1 MAISLQLYLSTILQ
15 NTYSLVIFPMV
26 MSGLIESLK
35 LGATLTKSGDYPKA
49 ILTYLDA
56 LRMDENNATAWFCL
70 GVLYS
75 KTGSSKDAVEAFEK
89 CDEKYPDHPPTL
101 ANLAYLL
108 EESEPE
114 RASNFAKRAL
124 PHLEQDEKLNNIAS
138 ISKPEETQEL
148 VFIESQPINEDPVDQ
163 ILDMGISPDSDESSR
178 QEEARALSSSGD
190 HSTAVSIWK
199 DLLEQTPDSPEVW
212 RGLGEA
218 LSSAGYEDRAV
229 QCMKRADQIE
239 SDTNEQSEPE
249 ISTGIH
255 DDVDDDELLLI
266 AADEV
271 RSAPVVEERG
281 SLDDSL
287 GWYNM
292 GINLLNEGKNDE
304 ALSSFEK
311 AIGGCPSSEVELRV
325 KAQNGRGNALYNEGR
340 YPESIVAY
348 HTAIGLDPKSVSGR
362 TLFNMGSSYAA
373 VEMFDDAIK
382 CFSQSLERGLDESEA
397 ELCEKQISRC
407 RVLAREQAKRQAR
420 GIR

>member
-1 MAISLQLYLSTILQ
+1 
-15 NTYSLVIFPMV
+15 
-26 MSGLIESLK
+26 MSGLIDALK
-35 LGATLTKSGDYPKA
+35 LGATLTNSGDYPKA
-49 ILTYLDA
+49 IQTYLDA
-56 LRMDENNATAWFCL
+56 IRMDQNNATAWFCL
-70 GVLYS
+70 GVLYC
-75 KTGSSKDAVEAFEK
+75 KTGSLKDAVEAFEK
-89 CDEKYPDHPPTL
+89 CDEKYPDYPPTL

-108 EESEPE
+108 VETEPDK
-114 RASNFAKRAL
+114 ASDFAKRAL
-124 PHLEQDEKLNNIAS
+124 PYLEQDEKLNKIAS
-138 ISKPEETQEL
+138 ITKPEESKKL
-148 VFIESQPINEDPVDQ
+148 VFIESQPISDVPVDQ
-163 ILDMGISPDSDESSR
+163 TLDMGIDPDFVESR
-178 QEEARALSSSGD
+178 RKEEAQALSLSGD
-190 HSTAVSIWK
+190 HSAAVSIWK
-199 DLLEQTPDSPEVW
+199 DLLEQTPDSPDVW

-218 LSSAGYEDRAV
+218 LSSAGYEDRAL

-239 SDTNEQSEPE
+239 SDTNVKSERKT
-249 ISTGIH
+249 STTNH
-255 DDVDDDELLLI
+255 NDVDDDEMLLI
-266 AADEV
+266 AADEL
-271 RSAPVVEERG
+271 RSAPVAEERG
-281 SLDDSL
+281 SLNDSL

-311 AIGGCPSSEVELRV
+311 AIGGCPPSEVELRV

-348 HTAIGLDPKSVSGR
+348 HTAIGLDPTSVSGR

-373 VEMFDDAIK
+373 VEMFEDAIK

>member
-15 NTYSLVIFPMV
+15 NTYSLVISPMV

-35 LGATLTKSGDYPKA
+35 IGATQTNSGEFSKA

-56 LRMDENNATAWFCL
+56 LKMDENNATAWFCL

-75 KTGSSKDAVEAFEK
+75 KTGSVKDAVEAFMK
-89 CDEKYPDHPPTL
+89 CDENYPDHPPTL

-108 EESEPE
+108 VESEPE
-114 RASNFAKRAL
+114 RASDFAKRAL
-124 PHLEQDEKLNNIAS
+124 PHLEQDENLHNIAS
-138 ISKPEETQEL
+138 MYKPEETPEL
-148 VFIESQPINEDPVDQ
+148 VFIESEPILEESVDQ
-163 ILDMGISPDSDESSR
+163 NLDTGISPVSGESSR

-239 SDTNEQSEPE
+239 SDSIVEPELE
-249 ISTGIH
+249 IST
-255 DDVDDDELLLI
+255 DNQDVVDDDELLLI

-271 RSAPVVEERG
+271 RSIPVVEERG

-340 YPESIVAY
+340 YPESIIAY

>member
-1 MAISLQLYLSTILQ
+1 
-15 NTYSLVIFPMV
+15 

-35 LGATLTKSGDYPKA
+35 IGATQTNSGEFSKA
-49 ILTYLDA
+49 IQTYLDA
-56 LRMDENNATAWFCL
+56 LKMDENNATAWFCL

-75 KTGSSKDAVEAFEK
+75 KTGSVKDAVEAFMK
-89 CDEKYPDHPPTL
+89 CDENYPDHPPTL

-108 EESEPE
+108 VESEPE
-114 RASNFAKRAL
+114 RASDFAKRAL
-124 PHLEQDEKLNNIAS
+124 PHLEQDKNLHNIAS
-138 ISKPEETQEL
+138 MSKPEETPEL
-148 VFIESQPINEDPVDQ
+148 VFIESEPILEESVDQ
-163 ILDMGISPDSDESSR
+163 NLDTGISPVFDKSSK

-239 SDTNEQSEPE
+239 SDSIVEPELE
-249 ISTGIH
+249 IST
-255 DDVDDDELLLI
+255 DNQDVVDDDELLLI
-266 AADEV
+266 AADQV
-271 RSAPVVEERG
+271 RSIPVVEERG

-340 YPESIVAY
+340 YPESIIAY

>member
-15 NTYSLVIFPMV
+15 NTYSLVISPMV

-35 LGATLTKSGDYPKA
+35 LGATQTNSGEFSKA

-56 LRMDENNATAWFCL
+56 LKMDENNATAWFCL

-75 KTGSSKDAVEAFEK
+75 KTGSVKDAVEAFMK
-89 CDEKYPDHPPTL
+89 CDENYPDHPPTL

-108 EESEPE
+108 VESEPE
-114 RASNFAKRAL
+114 RASDFAKRAL
-124 PHLEQDEKLNNIAS
+124 PHLEQDENLHNIAS
-138 ISKPEETQEL
+138 MSKPEETPEL
-148 VFIESQPINEDPVDQ
+148 VFIESEPILEESVDQ
-163 ILDMGISPDSDESSR
+163 NLDTGISPVSNKSSR
-178 QEEARALSSSGD
+178 QEEARTLSSSGD

-239 SDTNEQSEPE
+239 SDSIVEPE
-249 ISTGIH
+249 LEISA
-255 DDVDDDELLLI
+255 DNQDVVDDDELLLI

-271 RSAPVVEERG
+271 RSIPVVEERG

-340 YPESIVAY
+340 YPESIIAY

-420 GIR
+420 NIR

>member
-15 NTYSLVIFPMV
+15 NTYSLVISPMV

-35 LGATLTKSGDYPKA
+35 IGATQTNSGEFSKA

-56 LRMDENNATAWFCL
+56 LKMDENNATAWFCL

-75 KTGSSKDAVEAFEK
+75 KTGSVKDAVEAFMK
-89 CDEKYPDHPPTL
+89 CDENYPDHPPTL

-108 EESEPE
+108 VESEPE
-114 RASNFAKRAL
+114 RASDFAKRAL
-124 PHLEQDEKLNNIAS
+124 PHLEQDENLHNIAS
-138 ISKPEETQEL
+138 MSKPEETPEL
-148 VFIESQPINEDPVDQ
+148 VFIESEPILEDPVDQ
-163 ILDMGISPDSDESSR
+163 NLDTGISPVSDKSSR

-239 SDTNEQSEPE
+239 SDSIVEPELE
-249 ISTGIH
+249 IST
-255 DDVDDDELLLI
+255 DNQDVVDDDELLLI

-271 RSAPVVEERG
+271 RSIPVVEERG

-340 YPESIVAY
+340 YPESIIAY

>member
-15 NTYSLVIFPMV
+15 NTYSLVIFPAV

-35 LGATLTKSGDYPKA
+35 LGATQTNNGDYSSA
-49 ILTYLDA
+49 IRTYLDA
-56 LRMDENNATAWFCL
+56 LKIDEDNATAWFCL

-75 KTGSSKDAVEAFEK
+75 KTGLLKDAVEAFEN

-108 EESEPE
+108 VESEPE
-114 RASNFAKRAL
+114 RASDFAKRAL
-124 PHLEQDEKLNNIAS
+124 PHLEQDEKLNIIAS
-138 ISKPEETQEL
+138 ISRPEETQEL
-148 VFIESQPINEDPVDQ
+148 VFIESRPINEDSVVQNTD
-163 ILDMGISPDSDESSR
+163 IVISLGSDESSR

-199 DLLEQTPDSPEVW
+199 DLLDQNPDSPEVW

-218 LSSAGYEDRAV
+218 LNTAGYEDRAA

-239 SDTNEQSEPE
+239 SDTNAQSESD
-249 ISTGIH
+249 ISTDTHG
-255 DDVDDDELLLI
+255 DVDDDELLLI

-271 RSAPVVEERG
+271 RLAPAVEERG
-281 SLDDSL
+281 NLEDSL

-340 YPESIVAY
+340 YPESIIAY

-397 ELCEKQISRC
+397 ELCQKQISRC

>member
-35 LGATLTKSGDYPKA
+35 IGATQTNSGEFSKA

-56 LRMDENNATAWFCL
+56 LKMDENNATAWFCL

-75 KTGSSKDAVEAFEK
+75 KTGSVKDAVEAFMK
-89 CDEKYPDHPPTL
+89 CDENYPDHPPTL

-108 EESEPE
+108 VESEPE
-114 RASNFAKRAL
+114 RASDFAKRAL
-124 PHLEQDEKLNNIAS
+124 PHLEQDENLHNIAS
-138 ISKPEETQEL
+138 MSKPEETPEL
-148 VFIESQPINEDPVDQ
+148 VFIESEPILEESVDQ
-163 ILDMGISPDSDESSR
+163 NLGTGISPVSDKPSR

-218 LSSAGYEDRAV
+218 LSSAGYDDRAV

-239 SDTNEQSEPE
+239 SDSIVEPE
-249 ISTGIH
+249 LDIST
-255 DDVDDDELLLI
+255 DNQDVVDDDELLLI

-271 RSAPVVEERG
+271 RSIPVVEERG

-340 YPESIVAY
+340 YPESIIAY

>member
-1 MAISLQLYLSTILQ
+1 
-15 NTYSLVIFPMV
+15 MV

-35 LGATLTKSGDYPKA
+35 IGATQTNSGEFSKA

-56 LRMDENNATAWFCL
+56 LKMDENNATAWFCL

-75 KTGSSKDAVEAFEK
+75 KTGSVKDAVEAFMK
-89 CDEKYPDHPPTL
+89 CDENYPDHPPTL

-108 EESEPE
+108 VESEPE
-114 RASNFAKRAL
+114 RASDFAKRAL
-124 PHLEQDEKLNNIAS
+124 PHLEQDKNLHNIAS
-138 ISKPEETQEL
+138 MSKPEETPEL
-148 VFIESQPINEDPVDQ
+148 VFIESEPILEESVDQ
-163 ILDMGISPDSDESSR
+163 NLDTGISPVSDKSSK

-239 SDTNEQSEPE
+239 SDSIVEPELE
-249 ISTGIH
+249 IST
-255 DDVDDDELLLI
+255 DNQDVVDDDELLLI

-271 RSAPVVEERG
+271 RSIPVVEERG

-340 YPESIVAY
+340 YPESIIAY

>member
-1 MAISLQLYLSTILQ
+1 MAISLQLYLSPILQ
-15 NTYSLVIFPMV
+15 NTYSLVISPMV

-35 LGATLTKSGDYPKA
+35 IGATQTNSGEFSKA

-56 LRMDENNATAWFCL
+56 LKMDENNATAWFCL

-75 KTGSSKDAVEAFEK
+75 KTGSVKDAVEAFMK
-89 CDEKYPDHPPTL
+89 CDENYPDHPPTL

-108 EESEPE
+108 VESEPE
-114 RASNFAKRAL
+114 RASDFAKRAL
-124 PHLEQDEKLNNIAS
+124 PHLEQDENLHNIAS
-138 ISKPEETQEL
+138 MYKPEETPEL
-148 VFIESQPINEDPVDQ
+148 VFIESEPILEESVDQ
-163 ILDMGISPDSDESSR
+163 NLDTGISPITGESSR

-239 SDTNEQSEPE
+239 SDSIVEPELE
-249 ISTGIH
+249 IST
-255 DDVDDDELLLI
+255 DNQDVVDDDDLLLI

-271 RSAPVVEERG
+271 RSIPVVEERG

-340 YPESIVAY
+340 YPESIIAY

>member
-1 MAISLQLYLSTILQ
+1 
-15 NTYSLVIFPMV
+15 
-26 MSGLIESLK
+26 MSGLIEALN
-35 LGATLTKSGDYPKA
+35 LGATLTNSGDYSKA
-49 ILTYLDA
+49 IRTYLNV
-56 LRMDENNATAWFCL
+56 LSIDENNATAWFCL

-75 KTGSSKDAVEAFEK
+75 KTGSLKEAVDAFEN
-89 CDEKYPDHPPTL
+89 CDESSPDHPPTL

-108 EESEPE
+108 VESEPE
-114 RASNFAKRAL
+114 RASEFAKRAI
-124 PHLEQDEKLNNIAS
+124 PHLEQDEKLYSIAS
-138 ISKPEETQEL
+138 AFKSEEPEKL
-148 VFIESQPINEDPVDQ
+148 VFIESKPIEEHPVDQ
-163 ILDMGISPDSDESSR
+163 TVDVDVFPKVEEDR
-178 QEEARALSSSGD
+178 RYEEARTLSSSGD

-218 LSSAGYEDRAV
+218 LSLAGYDDRAE
-229 QCMKRADQIE
+229 QCMKRANQIE
-239 SDTNEQSEPE
+239 TDTHEQSEQD
-249 ISTGIH
+249 ISADIH
-255 DDVDDDELLLI
+255 DDDDELLLI

-271 RSAPVVEERG
+271 RSVPEVEERG
-281 SLDDSL
+281 NLDDSL

-292 GINLLNEGKNDE
+292 GINLLNEGKHEE

-311 AIGGCPSSEVELRV
+311 AIGGCPSSEIDLRV
-325 KAQNGRGNALYNEGR
+325 KAQNGRGNALYNQGR

-348 HTAIGLDPKSVSGR
+348 HTAIGLDPHSISGR

-382 CFSQSLERGLDESEA
+382 CFSQSLERGLDETEA

-407 RVLAREQAKRQAR
+407 RVLAREQAKRQSR

>member
-26 MSGLIESLK
+26 MSGLIETLK
-35 LGATLTKSGDYPKA
+35 LGATLTNSGDYSTA

-148 VFIESQPINEDPVDQ
+148 VFIESQPINEDPADQ
-163 ILDMGISPDSDESSR
+163 ILDMGISPDSVESSR

-292 GINLLNEGKNDE
+292 GINLLNDGKNDE

-348 HTAIGLDPKSVSGR
+348 HTAIGLDPKAVSGR

>member
-26 MSGLIESLK
+26 MSGLIETLK
-35 LGATLTKSGDYPKA
+35 LGATLTNSGDYSTA

-75 KTGSSKDAVEAFEK
+75 KTGSSKEAVEAFEK

-148 VFIESQPINEDPVDQ
+148 VFIESQPINEDPADQ
-163 ILDMGISPDSDESSR
+163 ILDMGISPDSVESRR

>member
-1 MAISLQLYLSTILQ
+1 
-15 NTYSLVIFPMV
+15 
-26 MSGLIESLK
+26 MSGLIESLNI
-35 LGATLTKSGDYPKA
+35 GATQTNSGEFSKA

-56 LRMDENNATAWFCL
+56 LKMDENNATAWFCL

-75 KTGSSKDAVEAFEK
+75 KTGSVKDAVEAFMK
-89 CDEKYPDHPPTL
+89 CDENYPDHPPTL

-108 EESEPE
+108 VESEPE
-114 RASNFAKRAL
+114 RASDFAKRAL
-124 PHLEQDEKLNNIAS
+124 PHLEQDKNLHNIAS
-138 ISKPEETQEL
+138 MSKPEETPEL
-148 VFIESQPINEDPVDQ
+148 VFIESEPILEESVDRN
-163 ILDMGISPDSDESSR
+163 LDTAISPVSDKSSK

-239 SDTNEQSEPE
+239 SDSIVEPELE
-249 ISTGIH
+249 IST
-255 DDVDDDELLLI
+255 DNQDVVDDDELLLI

-271 RSAPVVEERG
+271 RSIPVVEERG

-340 YPESIVAY
+340 YPESIIAY

>member
-1 MAISLQLYLSTILQ
+1 
-15 NTYSLVIFPMV
+15 MV

-35 LGATLTKSGDYPKA
+35 IGATQTNSGEFSKA

-56 LRMDENNATAWFCL
+56 LKMDENNATAWFCL

-75 KTGSSKDAVEAFEK
+75 KTGSVKDAVEAFMK
-89 CDEKYPDHPPTL
+89 CDENYPDHPPTL

-108 EESEPE
+108 VESEPE
-114 RASNFAKRAL
+114 RASDFAKRAL
-124 PHLEQDEKLNNIAS
+124 PHLEQDENLHNIAS
-138 ISKPEETQEL
+138 MYKPEETPDL
-148 VFIESQPINEDPVDQ
+148 VFIESEPILEESVDQ
-163 ILDMGISPDSDESSR
+163 NLDTGISPVFGESSR

-239 SDTNEQSEPE
+239 SDSIVEPELE
-249 ISTGIH
+249 IST
-255 DDVDDDELLLI
+255 DNQDFVDDDDLLLI

-271 RSAPVVEERG
+271 RSIPVVEERG

-340 YPESIVAY
+340 YPESIIAY

>member
-35 LGATLTKSGDYPKA
+35 LGATLTKSRDYSTA

-148 VFIESQPINEDPVDQ
+148 VFIESQPINEDPADQ
-163 ILDMGISPDSDESSR
+163 ILDMGISPDSVESSR

-292 GINLLNEGKNDE
+292 GINLLNDGKNDE

>member
-15 NTYSLVIFPMV
+15 NTYSLVISPMV
-26 MSGLIESLK
+26 MSGLIESLNI
-35 LGATLTKSGDYPKA
+35 GATQTNSGEFSKA

-56 LRMDENNATAWFCL
+56 LKMDENNATAWFCL

-75 KTGSSKDAVEAFEK
+75 KTGSVKDAVEAFMK
-89 CDEKYPDHPPTL
+89 CDENYPDHPPTL

-108 EESEPE
+108 VESEPE
-114 RASNFAKRAL
+114 RASDFAKRAL
-124 PHLEQDEKLNNIAS
+124 PHLEQDKNLHNIAS
-138 ISKPEETQEL
+138 MSKPEETPEL
-148 VFIESQPINEDPVDQ
+148 VFIESEPILEESVDQ
-163 ILDMGISPDSDESSR
+163 NLDTGISPVFDKSSK

-239 SDTNEQSEPE
+239 SDSIVEPELE
-249 ISTGIH
+249 IST
-255 DDVDDDELLLI
+255 DNQDVVDDDELLLI
-266 AADEV
+266 AADQV
-271 RSAPVVEERG
+271 RSIPVVEERG

-340 YPESIVAY
+340 YPESIIAY

>member
-35 LGATLTKSGDYPKA
+35 LGATLTNSGDYSTA

-148 VFIESQPINEDPVDQ
+148 VFIESQPINEDPADQ
-163 ILDMGISPDSDESSR
+163 ILDMGISPDSVESSR

-239 SDTNEQSEPE
+239 SDTNEQSETE

>member
-26 MSGLIESLK
+26 MSGLIETLK
-35 LGATLTKSGDYPKA
+35 LGATLTYSGDYSTA

-114 RASNFAKRAL
+114 SASNFAKRAL

-148 VFIESQPINEDPVDQ
+148 VFIESQPINEDPANQ
-163 ILDMGISPDSDESSR
+163 ILDMGISPDSVESSR

-348 HTAIGLDPKSVSGR
+348 HTAIGLDPKAVSGR

>member
-15 NTYSLVIFPMV
+15 NTYSLGIFPMV

-35 LGATLTKSGDYPKA
+35 LGATQTNSGDYSSA

-56 LRMDENNATAWFCL
+56 LRIDENNATAWFCL

-75 KTGSSKDAVEAFEK
+75 KTGSLKDAVEAFEK
-89 CDEKYPDHPPTL
+89 CDAKYPDHPPTL

-108 EESEPE
+108 VESEPV
-114 RASNFAKRAL
+114 RAGDFAKRAL

-138 ISKPEETQEL
+138 ISKTEETQEL

-163 ILDMGISPDSDESSR
+163 NTDIGISPDSDESSR

-218 LSSAGYEDRAV
+218 LSTAGYEDRAI
-229 QCMKRADQIE
+229 QCMKRAEQIE

-249 ISTGIH
+249 INTGTH
-255 DDVDDDELLLI
+255 DGFDDEELLLI

-271 RSAPVVEERG
+271 RLAPVVEERG

-292 GINLLNEGKNDE
+292 GINLLNEGKNEE

-382 CFSQSLERGLDESEA
+382 CFSQSLERGLDKSEA

-420 GIR
+420 SIR

>member
-15 NTYSLVIFPMV
+15 NTYSLVISPMV

-35 LGATLTKSGDYPKA
+35 IGATQTNSGEFSKA

-56 LRMDENNATAWFCL
+56 LKMDENNATAWFCL

-75 KTGSSKDAVEAFEK
+75 KTGSVKDAVEAFMK
-89 CDEKYPDHPPTL
+89 CDENYPDHPPTL

-108 EESEPE
+108 VESEPE
-114 RASNFAKRAL
+114 RASDFAKRAL
-124 PHLEQDEKLNNIAS
+124 PHLEQDENLHNIAS
-138 ISKPEETQEL
+138 MSKPEETPEL
-148 VFIESQPINEDPVDQ
+148 VFIESEPILEESVDQ
-163 ILDMGISPDSDESSR
+163 NLDTGISPVSDKSSK

-239 SDTNEQSEPE
+239 SDSIVEPELE
-249 ISTGIH
+249 IST
-255 DDVDDDELLLI
+255 DNQDVVDDDELLLI

-271 RSAPVVEERG
+271 RSIPVVEERG

-340 YPESIVAY
+340 YPESIIAY

>member
-1 MAISLQLYLSTILQ
+1 
-15 NTYSLVIFPMV
+15 

-35 LGATLTKSGDYPKA
+35 IGATQTNSGEFSKA
-49 ILTYLDA
+49 ILTYLEA
-56 LRMDENNATAWFCL
+56 LKMDENNATAWFCL

-75 KTGSSKDAVEAFEK
+75 KTGSVKDAVEAFMK
-89 CDEKYPDHPPTL
+89 CDENYPDHPPTL

-108 EESEPE
+108 VESEPE
-114 RASNFAKRAL
+114 RASDFAKRAL
-124 PHLEQDEKLNNIAS
+124 PHLEQDENLHNIAS
-138 ISKPEETQEL
+138 MSKPEETPEL
-148 VFIESQPINEDPVDQ
+148 VFIESEPILEESVDQ
-163 ILDMGISPDSDESSR
+163 NLDTGISPVSNKSSR
-178 QEEARALSSSGD
+178 QEEARTLSSSGD

-239 SDTNEQSEPE
+239 SDSIVEPELE
-249 ISTGIH
+249 IST
-255 DDVDDDELLLI
+255 DNQDVVDDDELLLI
-266 AADEV
+266 AADGV
-271 RSAPVVEERG
+271 RSIPVVEERG

-340 YPESIVAY
+340 YPESIIAY

>member
-26 MSGLIESLK
+26 MSGLIETLK
-35 LGATLTKSGDYPKA
+35 LGATLTNSGDYSTA

-148 VFIESQPINEDPVDQ
+148 VFIESQPINEDPADQ
-163 ILDMGISPDSDESSR
+163 MLDMGISPDSVESSR

-292 GINLLNEGKNDE
+292 GINLLNDGKNDE

>member
-15 NTYSLVIFPMV
+15 NTYSLVIYPMV
-26 MSGLIESLK
+26 MSGLIECLK
-35 LGATLTKSGDYPKA
+35 IGATQTNSGDFSKA

-56 LRMDENNATAWFCL
+56 LKMDENNATAWFCL

-75 KTGSSKDAVEAFEK
+75 KTGSVKDAVEAFEK
-89 CDEKYPDHPPTL
+89 CDENYPDHPPTL

-108 EESEPE
+108 VESEPE
-114 RASNFAKRAL
+114 RASDFAKRAL
-124 PHLEQDEKLNNIAS
+124 PYLEQDENLHNIAS

-148 VFIESQPINEDPVDQ
+148 IFIESEPIIEDPVDQ
-163 ILDMGISPDSDESSR
+163 ILDTGISPVSDESSR

-239 SDTNEQSEPE
+239 SDSIVQSGPE
-249 ISTGIH
+249 INTDNQ
-255 DDVDDDELLLI
+255 DDVDDDDLLLI

-271 RSAPVVEERG
+271 RSVPVVEERG
-281 SLDDSL
+281 NLDDSL

-382 CFSQSLERGLDESEA
+382 CFSQSLERGLDKSEA

-420 GIR
+420 GVR

>member
-1 MAISLQLYLSTILQ
+1 MA
-15 NTYSLVIFPMV
+15 
-26 MSGLIESLK
+26 MSGLIDALK
-35 LGATLTKSGDYPKA
+35 LGATLTNSGDYPKA
-49 ILTYLDA
+49 IQTYLDA
-56 LRMDENNATAWFCL
+56 IRMDQNNATAWFCL

-75 KTGSSKDAVEAFEK
+75 KTGSLKDAVEAFEK

-108 EESEPE
+108 VETEPD
-114 RASNFAKRAL
+114 RASDFAKRAL
-124 PHLEQDEKLNNIAS
+124 PYLEQDEKLNKIAS
-138 ISKPEETQEL
+138 ITKPEESKKL
-148 VFIESQPINEDPVDQ
+148 VFIESQPISDVPVDQ
-163 ILDMGISPDSDESSR
+163 ILDMGIDPDFDESR
-178 QEEARALSSSGD
+178 RKEEAQALSLSGD
-190 HSTAVSIWK
+190 HSAAVSIWK
-199 DLLEQTPDSPEVW
+199 DLLEQTPDSPDVW

-218 LSSAGYEDRAV
+218 LSSAGYEDRAL

-239 SDTNEQSEPE
+239 SDTNVKSERKT
-249 ISTGIH
+249 STTNH
-255 DDVDDDELLLI
+255 DDVDDDEMLLI
-266 AADEV
+266 AADEL
-271 RSAPVVEERG
+271 RSAPVAEERG
-281 SLDDSL
+281 SLNDSL

-311 AIGGCPSSEVELRV
+311 AIGGCPPSEVELRV

-348 HTAIGLDPKSVSGR
+348 HTAIGLDPTSVSGR

-373 VEMFDDAIK
+373 VEMFEDAIK

>member
-1 MAISLQLYLSTILQ
+1 MAISLQLYLSTIVQ
-15 NTYSLVIFPMV
+15 NTYSLVISPMV

-35 LGATLTKSGDYPKA
+35 IGATQTNSGEFSKA

-56 LRMDENNATAWFCL
+56 LKMDENNATAWFCL

-75 KTGSSKDAVEAFEK
+75 KTGSVKDAVEAFMK
-89 CDEKYPDHPPTL
+89 CDENYPDHPPTL

-108 EESEPE
+108 VESEPE
-114 RASNFAKRAL
+114 RASDFAKRAL
-124 PHLEQDEKLNNIAS
+124 PHLEQDENLHNIAS
-138 ISKPEETQEL
+138 MYKPEETPEL
-148 VFIESQPINEDPVDQ
+148 VFIESEPILEESVDQ
-163 ILDMGISPDSDESSR
+163 NLDTGISPVSGESSR

-239 SDTNEQSEPE
+239 SDSIVEPELE
-249 ISTGIH
+249 IST
-255 DDVDDDELLLI
+255 DNQDVVDDDDLLLI

-271 RSAPVVEERG
+271 RSIPVVEERG

-340 YPESIVAY
+340 YPESIIAY

>member
-1 MAISLQLYLSTILQ
+1 
-15 NTYSLVIFPMV
+15 VIFPEV

-35 LGATLTKSGDYPKA
+35 LGATQTNNGDYSSA
-49 ILTYLDA
+49 IRTYLDA
-56 LRMDENNATAWFCL
+56 LKIDEDNATAWFCL

-75 KTGSSKDAVEAFEK
+75 KTGLLKDAVEAFEN

-108 EESEPE
+108 VESEPE
-114 RASNFAKRAL
+114 RASDFAKRAL
-124 PHLEQDEKLNNIAS
+124 PHLEQDEKLNIIAS
-138 ISKPEETQEL
+138 ISRPEETQEL
-148 VFIESQPINEDPVDQ
+148 VFIESRPINEDSVVQNTD
-163 ILDMGISPDSDESSR
+163 IVISLGSDESSR

-199 DLLEQTPDSPEVW
+199 DLLDQNPDSPEVW

-218 LSSAGYEDRAV
+218 LNTAGYEDRAG

-239 SDTNEQSEPE
+239 SDSNAQSESD
-249 ISTGIH
+249 ISTDTHG
-255 DDVDDDELLLI
+255 DVDDDELLLI

-271 RSAPVVEERG
+271 RLAPEVEERG
-281 SLDDSL
+281 NLDDSL

-292 GINLLNEGKNDE
+292 GINLLNEGKNNE

-340 YPESIVAY
+340 FPESIVAY

>member
-26 MSGLIESLK
+26 MSGLIETLK
-35 LGATLTKSGDYPKA
+35 LGATLTNSGDYSTA

-148 VFIESQPINEDPVDQ
+148 VFIESQPINEDPADQ
-163 ILDMGISPDSDESSR
+163 MLDMGISPDSVESSR

-348 HTAIGLDPKSVSGR
+348 HTAIGLDPKAVSGR

>member
-15 NTYSLVIFPMV
+15 NTYSLVISPMV

-35 LGATLTKSGDYPKA
+35 IGATQTNSGEFSKA

-56 LRMDENNATAWFCL
+56 LKMDENNATAWFCL

-75 KTGSSKDAVEAFEK
+75 KTGSVKDAVEAFMK
-89 CDEKYPDHPPTL
+89 CDENYPDHPPTL

-108 EESEPE
+108 VESEPE
-114 RASNFAKRAL
+114 RASDFAKRAL
-124 PHLEQDEKLNNIAS
+124 PHLEQDENLHNIAS
-138 ISKPEETQEL
+138 MYKPEETPEL
-148 VFIESQPINEDPVDQ
+148 VFIESEPILEESVDQ
-163 ILDMGISPDSDESSR
+163 NLDTGISPIFGESSR

-229 QCMKRADQIE
+229 QCMKRAEQIE
-239 SDTNEQSEPE
+239 SDSIVEPELE
-249 ISTGIH
+249 IST
-255 DDVDDDELLLI
+255 DNQDVVDDDELLLI

-271 RSAPVVEERG
+271 RSIPVVEERG

-340 YPESIVAY
+340 YPESIIAY

>member
-15 NTYSLVIFPMV
+15 NTYSLVIYPMV

-35 LGATLTKSGDYPKA
+35 IGATQTNSGDFSKA

-56 LRMDENNATAWFCL
+56 LKMDENNATAWFCL
-70 GVLYS
+70 GVLYC
-75 KTGSSKDAVEAFEK
+75 KTGSVKDAVEAFEK
-89 CDEKYPDHPPTL
+89 CDENYPDHPPTL

-108 EESEPE
+108 VESEPE
-114 RASNFAKRAL
+114 RASDFAKRAL
-124 PHLEQDEKLNNIAS
+124 PYLEQDENLHNIAS

-148 VFIESQPINEDPVDQ
+148 IFIESEPIIEDPVDQ
-163 ILDMGISPDSDESSR
+163 ILDTGISHVSDESSR

-190 HSTAVSIWK
+190 HSSAVSIWK

-229 QCMKRADQIE
+229 QCMKRANQIE
-239 SDTNEQSEPE
+239 SDSIVQSEPE
-249 ISTGIH
+249 INT
-255 DDVDDDELLLI
+255 DNQDYVDDDDLLLI

-271 RSAPVVEERG
+271 RSVPVVEERG
-281 SLDDSL
+281 NLDDSL

-382 CFSQSLERGLDESEA
+382 CFSQSLERGLDKSEA

-420 GIR
+420 GVR

>member
-1 MAISLQLYLSTILQ
+1 MAISLQLYLSTIVQ
-15 NTYSLVIFPMV
+15 NTYSLVISPMV

-35 LGATLTKSGDYPKA
+35 IGATQTNSGEFSKA

-56 LRMDENNATAWFCL
+56 LKMDENNATAWFCL

-75 KTGSSKDAVEAFEK
+75 KTGSVKDAVEAFMK
-89 CDEKYPDHPPTL
+89 CDENYPDHPPTL

-108 EESEPE
+108 VESEPE
-114 RASNFAKRAL
+114 RASDFAKRAL
-124 PHLEQDEKLNNIAS
+124 PHLEQDENLHNIAS
-138 ISKPEETQEL
+138 MYKPEETPEL
-148 VFIESQPINEDPVDQ
+148 VFIESEPILEESVDQ
-163 ILDMGISPDSDESSR
+163 NLDTGISPVSGESSR

-218 LSSAGYEDRAV
+218 LSSAGYEDRAL

-239 SDTNEQSEPE
+239 SDSIVEPELE
-249 ISTGIH
+249 IST
-255 DDVDDDELLLI
+255 DNQDVVDDDELLLI

-271 RSAPVVEERG
+271 RSIPVVEERG

-340 YPESIVAY
+340 YPESIIAY

-382 CFSQSLERGLDESEA
+382 CFSQSLERGLNESEA

>member
-26 MSGLIESLK
+26 MSGLIETLK
-35 LGATLTKSGDYPKA
+35 LGATLTNSGDYSTA

-148 VFIESQPINEDPVDQ
+148 VFIESQPINEDPADQ
-163 ILDMGISPDSDESSR
+163 ILDMGISPDSVESSR

-249 ISTGIH
+249 ISIGIH

-292 GINLLNEGKNDE
+292 GINLLNDGKNDE

-348 HTAIGLDPKSVSGR
+348 HTAIGLDPKAVSGR

-397 ELCEKQISRC
+397 DLCEKQISRC

>member
-15 NTYSLVIFPMV
+15 NTYSLVISPMV

-35 LGATLTKSGDYPKA
+35 IGATQTNSGEFSKA

-56 LRMDENNATAWFCL
+56 LKMDENNATAWFCL

-75 KTGSSKDAVEAFEK
+75 KTGSVKDAVEAFMK
-89 CDEKYPDHPPTL
+89 CDENYPDHPPTL

-108 EESEPE
+108 VESEPE
-114 RASNFAKRAL
+114 RASDFAKRAL
-124 PHLEQDEKLNNIAS
+124 PHLEQDENLHNIAS
-138 ISKPEETQEL
+138 MYKPEETPEL
-148 VFIESQPINEDPVDQ
+148 VFIESEPILEESVDQ
-163 ILDMGISPDSDESSR
+163 NLDTGISPVSGESSR

-239 SDTNEQSEPE
+239 SDSIVEPELE
-249 ISTGIH
+249 IST
-255 DDVDDDELLLI
+255 DNQDVVDDDELLLI

-271 RSAPVVEERG
+271 RSIPVVEERG

-340 YPESIVAY
+340 YPESIIAY

-382 CFSQSLERGLDESEA
+382 CFSQSLERGLNESEA

>member
-1 MAISLQLYLSTILQ
+1 
-15 NTYSLVIFPMV
+15 MV

-35 LGATLTKSGDYPKA
+35 IGATQTNSGEFSKA

-56 LRMDENNATAWFCL
+56 LKMDENNATAWFCL

-75 KTGSSKDAVEAFEK
+75 KTGSVKDAVEAFMK
-89 CDEKYPDHPPTL
+89 CDENYPDHPPTL

-108 EESEPE
+108 VESEPE
-114 RASNFAKRAL
+114 RASDFAKRAL
-124 PHLEQDEKLNNIAS
+124 PHLEQDENLHNIAS
-138 ISKPEETQEL
+138 MYKPEETPEL
-148 VFIESQPINEDPVDQ
+148 VFIESEPILEESVDQ
-163 ILDMGISPDSDESSR
+163 NLDTGISPVSGESSR

-239 SDTNEQSEPE
+239 SDSIVQPELE
-249 ISTGIH
+249 IST
-255 DDVDDDELLLI
+255 DNQDVVDDDELLLI

-271 RSAPVVEERG
+271 RSIPVVEERG

-340 YPESIVAY
+340 YPESIIAY

>member
-1 MAISLQLYLSTILQ
+1 
-15 NTYSLVIFPMV
+15 

-35 LGATLTKSGDYPKA
+35 LGATQTNNGDYSSA
-49 ILTYLDA
+49 IRTYLDA
-56 LRMDENNATAWFCL
+56 LKIDEDNATAWFCL

-75 KTGSSKDAVEAFEK
+75 KTGLLKDAVEAFEN

-108 EESEPE
+108 VESEPE
-114 RASNFAKRAL
+114 RASDFAKRAL
-124 PHLEQDEKLNNIAS
+124 PHLEQDEKLNIIAS
-138 ISKPEETQEL
+138 ISRPEETQEL
-148 VFIESQPINEDPVDQ
+148 VFIESRPINEDSVVQNTD
-163 ILDMGISPDSDESSR
+163 IVISLGSDESSR

-199 DLLEQTPDSPEVW
+199 DLLDQNPDSPEVW

-218 LSSAGYEDRAV
+218 LNTAGYEDRAA

-239 SDTNEQSEPE
+239 SDTNAQSESD
-249 ISTGIH
+249 ISTDTHG
-255 DDVDDDELLLI
+255 DVDDDELLLI

-271 RSAPVVEERG
+271 RLAPAVEERG
-281 SLDDSL
+281 NLEDSL

-292 GINLLNEGKNDE
+292 GINLLNEGKNNE

-340 YPESIVAY
+340 FPESIVAY

-407 RVLAREQAKRQAR
+407 RILAREQAKRQAR